1 MSYLN
6 ALKNFFQKNDFDE
19 KKIINNTGSETC
31 DTRTV
36 KSIIEE
42 LYKRMIIPFY
52 TLVISLV
59 GASLII
65 EPKSGFL
72 NKSRRL
78 NVFLVGSFLIAIAQI
93 SLNYFFIS
101 PIINTLILIFPLILV
116 IIYYLLLS
124 LFTKFRLNLL

>member
-1 MSYLN
+1 
-6 ALKNFFQKNDFDE
+6 
-19 KKIINNTGSETC
+19 
-31 DTRTV
+31 
-36 KSIIEE
+36 
-42 LYKRMIIPFY
+42 MIIPFY